1 MTTEINTYVR
11 YQFNEFGMG
20 LKRTEV
26 ELPKPTGTEVLV
38 RVNYC
43 GVCHSDVHIY
53 EGYYGLGQGKKLS
66 LEERGI
72 KLPVTLGHEI
82 VGTIEA
88 AGDQAGEIQPGKQML
103 VYPWIGCGECS
114 VCKRGEENLCT
125 KPAALGVFKPGGY
138 SQYVL
143 VPHPRYLMD
152 LGNLNP
158 SHASLLAC
166 SGLTTFS
173 AIKKMGDIHEDE
185 AVVVIG
191 CGGLGLLAIRTLSLL
206 GVKNIIGLDLSEQK
220 RELALKVGA
229 TSVFDSSQENVLE
242 AVLQAG
248 NANCAAVLDF
258 VGGDATVQMGLNLT
272 RKGGKL
278 IIVGLH
284 GGELSYPIPYI
295 ITKAISIIGSYTG
308 SLEDLKEL
316 IEFANKHDLI
326 NLPIQIR
333 PLDEADDALNQLT
346 NGQVEGRLV
355 LENS

>member
-1 MTTEINTYVR
+1 MVADSKYVR
-11 YQFNEFGMG
+11 YQFNGFGMG
-20 LKRTEV
+20 LVRTEV
-26 ELPKPTGTEVLV
+26 DLPKPTGAEVLI
-38 RVNYC
+38 RVNFC

-66 LEERGI
+66 LEDRGI

-88 AGDQAGEIQPGKQML
+88 VGDDVANMGVEVGKRVL

-114 VCKRGEENLCT
+114 VCQRGEENICL
-125 KPAALGVFKPGGY
+125 KSAALGIFKPGGY
-138 SQYVL
+138 SQFVL

-152 LGNLNP
+152 LGQLSP

-173 AIKKMGDIHEDE
+173 AIKKIGEVYDDE
-185 AVVVIG
+185 AVVVVG

-206 GVKNIIGLDLSEQK
+206 GVKNIIALDISEQK

-229 TSVFDSSQENVLE
+229 NSVFDSSHKDVSSK
-242 AVLQAG
+242 VLQE
-248 NANCAAVLDF
+248 ANNNCTAVLDF
-258 VGGDATVQMGLNLT
+258 VGSDTTVELGLSLP

-284 GGELSYPIPYI
+284 GGEMRYPIPFL

-308 SLEDLKEL
+308 SLNDLKEL
-316 IEFANKHDLI
+316 IEFANQHDLI
-326 NLPIQIR
+326 NLPIEIM
-333 PLDEADDALNQLT
+333 PLDHANEALNLLA
-346 NGQVEGRLV
+346 NGQVKGRLV
-355 LENS
+355 LEN

>member
-1 MTTEINTYVR
+1 MTADINNYVR
-11 YQFNEFGMG
+11 YQFNGFGMG
-20 LKRTEV
+20 LERTEV

-38 RVNYC
+38 RVNFC

-53 EGYYGLGQGKKLS
+53 EGYYGLGEGKKLS
-66 LEERGI
+66 LEDRGI

-82 VGTIEA
+82 VGSIES
-88 AGDQAGEIQPGKQML
+88 AGEQVDGISLGKQVL

-114 VCKRGEENLCT
+114 VCQRGEENICT

-152 LGNLNP
+152 LGALNP

-166 SGLTTFS
+166 SGLTTFA
-173 AIKKMGDIHEDE
+173 AIKKVGEVHDDE

-191 CGGLGLLAIRTLSLL
+191 CGGLGLLAIRTLALL
-206 GVKNIIGLDLSEQK
+206 GIKNIIGVDLSEQK
-220 RELALKVGA
+220 RELAKKVGA
-229 TSVFDSSQENVLE
+229 TSIFDPSKENVIELI
-242 AVLQAG
+242 AQAA

-258 VGGDATVQMGLNLT
+258 VGADSTVAMGLNLP

-284 GGELSYPIPYI
+284 GGELRYPIPFI

-308 SLEDLKEL
+308 SLNDLKEL
-316 IEFANKHDLI
+316 IEFANTHDLI
-326 NLPIQIR
+326 NLPIQVR
-333 PLDEADDALNQLT
+333 PLTEANDALHQLA

-355 LENS
+355 LENL

>member
-1 MTTEINTYVR
+1 MTAEVNNYVR
-11 YQFNEFGMG
+11 YQFNGFGMG
-20 LKRTEV
+20 LERTEV
-26 ELPKPTGTEVLV
+26 ELPTLTGTEVLV
-38 RVNYC
+38 RVNFC

-66 LEERGI
+66 LEDRGI

-82 VGTIEA
+82 VGTIESV
-88 AGDQAGEIQPGKQML
+88 GEQANDIKMGQQVL

-114 VCKRGEENLCT
+114 VCQRGEENICT

-152 LGNLNP
+152 LGSLNP

-173 AIKKMGDIHEDE
+173 AIKKIGEVHDDE

-191 CGGLGLLAIRTLSLL
+191 CGGLGLLAIRTLALL

-220 RELALKVGA
+220 RELAMKVGA
-229 TSVFDSSQENVLE
+229 TSVFDPSKENINDLI
-242 AVLQAG
+242 LQAA

-258 VGGDATVQMGLNLT
+258 VGGDKTVELGLNLP

-284 GGELSYPIPYI
+284 GGELRYPIPYI

-308 SLEDLKEL
+308 SLTDLKEL

-326 NLPIQIR
+326 NLPIQVR
-333 PLDEADDALNQLT
+333 PLDEANDALNQLAD
-346 NGQVEGRLV
+346 GKVEGRLV

>member
-1 MTTEINTYVR
+1 MTAEVNKYVR
-11 YQFNEFGMG
+11 YQFNGFGMG
-20 LKRTEV
+20 LVRTEV
-26 ELPKPTGTEVLV
+26 DLPKPTGTEVLV
-38 RVNYC
+38 RVNFC

-53 EGYYGLGQGKKLS
+53 EGYYGLGQGRKLS

-82 VGTIEA
+82 VGTIESV
-88 AGDQAGEIQPGKQML
+88 GDQVGETQIGRQVL

-114 VCKRGEENLCT
+114 VCQRGEENICT

-143 VPHPRYLMD
+143 VPHPRYLMS
-152 LGNLNP
+152 LGQLSP

-173 AIKKMGDIHEDE
+173 AIKKIGEIHDDE

-206 GVKNIIGLDLSEQK
+206 GVKNIIGLDISEQK

-229 TSVFDSSQENVLE
+229 VSVFDSSNVDIARE
-242 AVLQAG
+242 VLQAA
-248 NANCAAVLDF
+248 NENCAAVLDF
-258 VGGDATVQMGLNLT
+258 VGCDATVELGLNLP

-284 GGELSYPIPYI
+284 GGELRYPIPYI

-308 SLEDLKEL
+308 SLTDLQEL
-316 IEFANKHDLI
+316 IEFANQHDLI
-326 NLPIQIR
+326 NLPIEIR
-333 PLDEADDALNQLT
+333 SLDNANEALGQLAD
-346 NGQVEGRLV
+346 GQVEGRLV
-355 LENS
+355 LENL

>member
-1 MTTEINTYVR
+1 MTTENSTYVR
-11 YQFNEFGMG
+11 YQFNQFGLG
-20 LKRTEV
+20 LEKTEV
-26 ELPKPTGTEVLV
+26 KIPKPTGTEILV

-66 LEERGI
+66 LQDRGI

-88 AGDQAGEIQPGKQML
+88 VGNQVDASQIGKQML

-114 VCKRGEENLCT
+114 VCERGEENLCT

-138 SQYVL
+138 SEYVL
-143 VPHPRYLMD
+143 IPHPRYLMD

-173 AIKKMGDIHEDE
+173 AIKKIGPIHNDE

-229 TSVFDSSQENVLE
+229 TSAFDPSNHNISESVLK
-242 AVLQAG
+242 AS
-248 NANCAAVLDF
+248 NANSTAILDF
-258 VGGDATVQMGLNLT
+258 VGGDTTVELGLNLV
-272 RKGGKL
+272 RKGGK
-278 IIVGLH
+278 IIIIGLH
-284 GGELSYPIPYI
+284 GGELTYPIPYI

-308 SLEDLKEL
+308 SLTDLKEL
-316 IEFANKHDLI
+316 IEFANKHDLF
-326 NLPIQIR
+326 NLPIEVR
-333 PLDEADDALNQLT
+333 PLNEANAALHQLAD
-346 NGQVEGRLV
+346 GHVEGRIV
-355 LENS
+355 LQNS